1 MNRFSFLSNVVA
13 ALVLATVGAALH
25 ASLQPFAGS
34 GLALRVM
41 LIACASGYLAFLLH
55 QLRPRFSVA
64 LMITG
69 WLVLMLLLLLINP
82 PLLLW
87 LPALAGALWV
97 MRCVLR
103 YQTVLHAALDGLL
116 NGVAGCV
123 GFSVVM
129 YTHSLWLGI
138 WSYLLTLAFCV
149 AIPARQPTRAD
160 TAPAHSEFNQAHA
173 SAERALKRLQ
183 QQSFHTV

>member
-1 MNRFSFLSNVVA
+1 MNRFSFFSNVVA
-13 ALVLATVGAALH
+13 ALVLASVGAALH
-25 ASLQPFAGS
+25 ASLQPLAGS
-34 GLALRVM
+34 GVALRIM

-55 QLRPRFSVA
+55 QLRPRFGIT

-69 WLVLMLLLLLINP
+69 WLLLMLLLLLINP

-87 LPALAGALWV
+87 LPALAGTLWL

-103 YQTVLHAALDGLL
+103 YQNVLHAALDGLL

-149 AIPARQPTRAD
+149 AIPARQPPRESITHIQSD
-160 TAPAHSEFNQAHA
+160 FNQAQA

-183 QQSFHTV
+183 QQSIHAV